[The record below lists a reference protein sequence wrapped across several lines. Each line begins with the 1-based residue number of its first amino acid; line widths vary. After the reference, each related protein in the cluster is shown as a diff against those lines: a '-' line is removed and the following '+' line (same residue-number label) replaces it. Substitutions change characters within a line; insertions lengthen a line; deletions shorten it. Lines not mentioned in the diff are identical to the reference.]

1 LALGIPALES
11 NTRSRNSSKIPLAPI
26 PYFIRGPHHAEGQF
40 NPNPV
45 KKNRYSFLME
55 HVDSGNMKFLIGRR
69 SSVYQL
75 FSKRDFT
82 SINVAEIGK
91 K

>member
-1 LALGIPALES
+1 MHCYIKFYADCA
-11 NTRSRNSSKIPLAPI
+11 
-26 PYFIRGPHHAEGQF
+26 HHAGGQF

-45 KKNRYSFLME
+45 KKKSLLILDAPE
-55 HVDSGNMKFLIGRR
+55 HVDSGNMKFKIGRR